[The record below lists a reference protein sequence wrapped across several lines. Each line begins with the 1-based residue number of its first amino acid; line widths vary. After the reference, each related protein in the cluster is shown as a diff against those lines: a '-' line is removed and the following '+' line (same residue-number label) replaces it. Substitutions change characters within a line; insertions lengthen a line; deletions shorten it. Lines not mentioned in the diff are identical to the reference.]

1 MDAAGPE
8 ERSDAPATAFAA
20 LGTGAAVTLD
30 SAELWWVDLPFRH
43 PVTTSLGTHSHRPL
57 VLVRLLCRSGDHTVY
72 GWGECAALGDT
83 TYDREDVASAFDTLA
98 RSLLPALVTR
108 VAKAGGILPGVQA
121 LADLSGANSGTD
133 GNAPMAVAALEMAVA
148 DAHLRAEG
156 RSFADLLGVA
166 DRSVPVGAVVGTYHS
181 VGDLT
186 EEVTSLAEAGYSRVK
201 LKIGPGWDLEP
212 VAAVTTLAAASSPD
226 ASTRHPTPLLIQV
239 DANGSY
245 REEDTEHLSGLDRY
259 PLLCIEQPLAP
270 GDLDAHARLAAR
282 LATPICLDEDLDAP
296 ARIVQ
301 AVTTGACSVV
311 CLKPARLGGV
321 GAALGIVEWCRES
334 ATPLWLGGMFESGYA
349 RGVIAAIAAL
359 PGFSWPGDLSPASR
373 YLAEDLVPAPVV
385 FRQPEDGALAVR
397 VANVPG
403 MGPVPDRAL
412 LARRC
417 VRRLEVV
424 VPGR

>member
-1 MDAAGPE
+1 MDSAGPE
-8 ERSDAPATAFAA
+8 ERTGTPTAAWAA
-20 LGTGAAVTLD
+20 LGIDSALTLD
-30 SAELWWVDLPFRH
+30 SAELSWVDLPFRH
-43 PVTTSLGTHSHRPL
+43 PITTSVGTHSNRPL
-57 VLVRLLCRSGDHTVY
+57 VLVRLLCRSGGRTVE

-83 TYDREDVASAFDTLA
+83 AFHREDVTSAFDALA
-98 RSLLPALVTR
+98 RSLLSALVTR
-108 VAKAGGILPGVQA
+108 VANAGGSLPGMAA
-121 LADLSGANSGTD
+121 LADLAGTD
-133 GNAPMAVAALEMAVA
+133 ANAPMAFAALEMAVA

-166 DRSVPVGAVVGTYHS
+166 GRSVPVGAVVGIHRS

-186 EEVTSLAEAGYSRVK
+186 EEVTSLAEEGYSRVK
-201 LKIGPGWDLEP
+201 LKIGPGWDLAP
-212 VAAVTTLAAASSPD
+212 VAAVTTLAATASPYG
-226 ASTRHPTPLLIQV
+226 STGNLAPFLIQV

-245 REEDTEHLSGLDRY
+245 REEETEHLSGLDRY
-259 PLLCIEQPLAP
+259 PLLCIEQPLEP

-311 CLKPARLGGV
+311 CLKPARLGGL
-321 GAALGIVEWCRES
+321 GAALRTVEWCRES

-349 RGVIAAIAAL
+349 RGVIAAVAAL
-359 PGFSWPGDLSPASR
+359 RGFSWPGDLSPASR

-385 FRQPEDGALAVR
+385 SRQPEDGALAVR
-397 VANVPG
+397 VPTVPG
-403 MGPVPDRAL
+403 MGPVPDPVL

-417 VRRLEVV
+417 VRRLDVV